1 MMRIGIDGL
10 PLLGRAGI
18 SVCQVCLFN
27 GLLEIDTENEY
38 QVFFRSFRR
47 TIPQFFPWQKNPNVL
62 IKRIGF
68 PDRVLERLWEGAGPV
83 NFADV
88 FLKNVDVYF
97 STTYFTP
104 ATQTCPVVSM
114 VYDLTPLKFEPY
126 RSESGDFKRR
136 LRETLERSTYILA
149 ISEHT
154 KSDVCQTYSVNP
166 ERVVTVPM
174 AADAMFVPIEDRDKV
189 QGVVSRYGLRAGQYI
204 LYVGNFGIHKNVGA
218 LIEAY
223 ARLKRGHKIPHTL
236 VLCGKMQGAGH
247 IMEKIK
253 EHGVEDSVRV
263 LDYIEQKD
271 LPFLYN
277 GASVFVFVSHY
288 EGFGIPPL
296 EAMACGVP
304 VVASQTASL
313 PEVTGEA
320 ALLVDPKDIDQITQ
334 AILKALGDDTL
345 RESMRAAGLRQ
356 ARKFSWEQS
365 ARIVLETF
373 EKARQAPDRIKI

>member
-1 MMRIGIDGL
+1 MKIGIDAL

-18 SVCQVCLFN
+18 SVCQTQLLKNLLSIDSQNHYELF
-27 GLLEIDTENEY
+27 L
-38 QVFFRSFRR
+38 RAFRR
-47 TIPQFFPWQKNPNVL
+47 KFPHGFKWLDRGNVSL
-62 IKRIGF
+62 KKVF
-68 PDRVLERLWEGAGPV
+68 LPDFVLEYFWTSQKGPI
-83 NFADV
+83 NLADIL
-88 FLKNVDVYF
+88 LKDVDVYF

-104 ATQTCPVVSM
+104 PPHKCPVVSM
-114 VYDLTPLKFEPY
+114 VYDLTPIQFEPY
-126 RSESGDFKRR
+126 QPQSGDFERR

-174 AADAMFVPIEDRDKV
+174 AADEMFVPIEDRDKV

-204 LYVGNFGIHKNVGA
+204 LYVGNFGIHKNVGG

-223 ARLKRGHKIPHTL
+223 ARLKRGGQIPQTL
-236 VLCGKMQGAGH
+236 VLCGKIQGAGH

-263 LDYIEQKD
+263 LDYIDQHD

-277 GASVFVFVSHY
+277 GASLFVFVSHY

-296 EAMACGVP
+296 EAMACGIP
-304 VVASQTASL
+304 VIASQTTSL
-313 PEVTGEA
+313 PEVTGDA
-320 ALLVDPKDIDQITQ
+320 ALLVDPKNIEQIAQ
-334 AILKALGDDTL
+334 AILKVLGDNTL
-345 RESMRAAGLRQ
+345 RGSMRAAGLRQ
-356 ARKFSWEQS
+356 TQKFSWERS
-365 ARIVLETF
+365 ARIALDTF
-373 EKARQAPDRIKI
+373 ERARQTPDRIKI

>member
-10 PLLGRAGI
+10 PLLGRAGV
-18 SVCQVCLFN
+18 SVCQICLFN
-27 GLLEIDTENEY
+27 GLLEMDAQNEY

-47 TIPQFFPWQKNPNVL
+47 KIPRSFSWQGNPHVS
-62 IKRIGF
+62 IKRIGL

-88 FLKNVDVYF
+88 FLKSVDVYF

-104 ATQTCPVVSM
+104 ATQARPVVSM

-126 RSESGDFKRR
+126 RLESGDFERR
-136 LRETLERSTYILA
+136 LRQTLARSTYILA

-154 KSDVCQTYSVNP
+154 KSDVCQTYSIDP
-166 ERVVTVPM
+166 DRVVTVPM

-189 QGVVSRYGLRAGQYI
+189 QGVVSRYGLRVGQYI
-204 LYVGNFGIHKNVGA
+204 LYVGNFGPHKNVDG

-223 ARLKRGHKIPHTL
+223 ARLKRGPKIPHTL
-236 VLCGKMQGAGH
+236 VLCGKMHGAGY
-247 IMEKIK
+247 IVERIK

-263 LDYIEQKD
+263 LDYIEQYD

-277 GASVFVFVSHY
+277 GAGVFVFVSYY

-296 EAMACGVP
+296 EAMACGIP
-304 VVASQTASL
+304 VVVSQTTSL
-313 PEVTGEA
+313 PEVTGDA
-320 ALLVDPKDIDQITQ
+320 ALLVDPKNIDQI
-334 AILKALGDDTL
+334 ARSILTVLDDDALGA
-345 RESMRAAGLRQ
+345 SMRVAGLRQ
-356 ARKFSWEQS
+356 AQKFSWERS
-365 ARIVLETF
+365 ARIALDTF
-373 EKARQAPDRIKI
+373 EKARHAPDRIRI